1 MSDRLTAFAMIG
13 NHFRQQRETYQK
25 MRENVLSLT
34 DDEVEQLL
42 TMCDDKSMREMIAN
56 IRKGEYPPDQKRY
69 DVVYSKISAENTR

>member
-42 TMCDDKSMREMIAN
+42 TMCDDKSMREMIVN
-56 IRKGEYPPDQKRY
+56 IRKGE
-69 DVVYSKISAENTR
+69 